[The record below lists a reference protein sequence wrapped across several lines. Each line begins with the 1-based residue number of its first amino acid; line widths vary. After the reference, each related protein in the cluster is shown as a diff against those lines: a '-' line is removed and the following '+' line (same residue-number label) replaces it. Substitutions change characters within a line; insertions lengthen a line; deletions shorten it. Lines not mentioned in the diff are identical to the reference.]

1 MLKGKNSFFIKYNN
15 SNFFMALFDTA
26 LDTELQ
32 NVVNN
37 IPIPSQLIKKLM
49 VKLKLDS
56 SEDILFVRKKKLAFF
71 SLSLKNR

>member
-1 MLKGKNSFFIKYNN
+1 
-15 SNFFMALFDTA
+15 MALFDTA

-56 SEDILFVRKKKLAFF
+56 SEDILFVRKKKTRIFF
-71 SLSLKNR
+71 A

>member
-37 IPIPSQLIKKLM
+37 IPIPSQLIKKSWL
-49 VKLKLDS
+49 
-56 SEDILFVRKKKLAFF
+56 
-71 SLSLKNR
+71 N